1 MWRASADLFAV
12 DLVLRGVEVLDERDD
27 VGVRNLEHHIEL
39 SVLSRGAASER
50 TYDMGTGSNVKGTS
64 YHDGGTRFAAHYG
77 YDQSRHRNQY
87 SPLRERLMAELGAIK
102 CIKRAAFG

>member
-39 SVLSRGAASER
+39 SVLSRGAARER
-50 TYDMGTGSNVKGTS
+50 TYWVRVPT
-64 YHDGGTRFAAHYG
+64 
-77 YDQSRHRNQY
+77 
-87 SPLRERLMAELGAIK
+87 
-102 CIKRAAFG
+102 